1 MTAGV
6 RIWSDLNSKKFME
19 TEFIYWRHPSLPG
32 IKVEEVSGGEDRQ
45 GNVWLEMARQIY
57 CENGKDTY
65 REIGHFHNGAPFL
78 YGEQGRISVTHCR
91 VLLAVATL
99 PPTPEVE
106 LGVFSERTA
115 LGIDAERADRTQVL
129 KVRDKFLS
137 ETELRMV
144 APEDTEANIIA
155 WTSKEA
161 ALKAVMDP
169 SIDWREDIRILRMP
183 RIGPAVVM
191 YDPAEFHAASKDE
204 LLERVTGRAEV
215 TLRADSDASA
225 AVVELLLYSYRSDDH
240 IVTLAYSPKC
250 AKFGRN
256 SQ

>member
-1 MTAGV
+1 M
-6 RIWSDLNSKKFME
+6 
-19 TEFIYWRHPSLPG
+19 
-32 IKVEEVSGGEDRQ
+32 
-45 GNVWLEMARQIY
+45 
-57 CENGKDTY
+57 
-65 REIGHFHNGAPFL
+65 
-78 YGEQGRISVTHCR
+78 
-91 VLLAVATL
+91 
-99 PPTPEVE
+99 
-106 LGVFSERTA
+106 FSERTA
-115 LGIDAERADRTQVL
+115 LGIDAELADRTQVL
-129 KVRDKFLS
+129 RVRDKFLS
-137 ETELRMV
+137 ESERLMV
-144 APEDTEANIIA
+144 APEDTVANIIA

-169 SIDWREDIRILRMP
+169 SIDWRGDIRILRMP

-215 TLRADSDASA
+215 TLRADGDASA
-225 AVVELLLYSYRSDDH
+225 AVVKLLLYSYRSDDH

>member
-1 MTAGV
+1 
-6 RIWSDLNSKKFME
+6 ME

-91 VLLAVATL
+91 GLLAVATL

-144 APEDTEANIIA
+144 ADEDTVANIIA
-155 WTSKEA
+155 WTSKE
-161 ALKAVMDP
+161 
-169 SIDWREDIRILRMP
+169 
-183 RIGPAVVM
+183 
-191 YDPAEFHAASKDE
+191 DPAEFHAASKDE
-204 LLERVTGRAEV
+204 LLEMVTGRAEV
-215 TLRADSDASA
+215 ALRAEGDASA

>member
-1 MTAGV
+1 
-6 RIWSDLNSKKFME
+6 
-19 TEFIYWRHPSLPG
+19 
-32 IKVEEVSGGEDRQ
+32 
-45 GNVWLEMARQIY
+45 MARQIY

-65 REIGHFHNGAPFL
+65 REIGHFHNGAPFFTASRAA
-78 YGEQGRISVTHCR
+78 YRSPTAADCF
-91 VLLAVATL
+91 AVATL

-240 IVTLAYSPKC
+240 IVTLAYSSEMRQIRTQFPIIGAMIRITGYVNPGHSDGTLIIC
-250 AKFGRN
+250 NPTVVLRCYIN
-256 SQ
+256 HLSC